1 MQKSAKIVVQEK
13 LKKIE
18 PEDEDRVTDANSA
31 NMFEY
36 ESIGKNLISYMH
48 YIMSTQYINK
58 PIVNYDLECT

>member
-1 MQKSAKIVVQEK
+1 MQKSAKIVDQEK

-36 ESIGKNLISYMH
+36 ESIGKNLIS
-48 YIMSTQYINK
+48 
-58 PIVNYDLECT
+58 